1 MEEKGYITRTPL
13 PNDKR
18 QFSVYPTEK
27 MRAILPEI
35 KRASEEWTLL
45 LSEGIP
51 EDELAIFQSVL
62 TRMQEKAREITE
74 KQEESK

>member
-1 MEEKGYITRTPL
+1 MH
-13 PNDKR
+13 
-18 QFSVYPTEK
+18 
-27 MRAILPEI
+27 AILPEI